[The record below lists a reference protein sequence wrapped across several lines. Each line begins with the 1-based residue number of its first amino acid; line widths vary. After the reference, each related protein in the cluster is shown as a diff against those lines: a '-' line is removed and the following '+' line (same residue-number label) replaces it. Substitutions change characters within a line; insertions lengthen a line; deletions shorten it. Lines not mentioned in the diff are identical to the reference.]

1 MKQILYIHLPYELQ
15 RAAEYTRYEQQKNYR
30 QVPSDSGRNVF
41 FSHSFGQEEDE
52 MTDAERNGALQEI
65 NQGRRGFSWV
75 EQKGASTHPPV
86 DPRHVE
92 ADHDERFVVQ
102 HYDVNGAMNGEEM
115 LARDEESCLA
125 TIWKQSVMDRIST

>member
-30 QVPSDSGRNVF
+30 QVPSDSGWNVF

-52 MTDAERNGALQEI
+52 MTDAERNGALREI
-65 NQGRRGFSWV
+65 NQGRRGFSWWRKTV
-75 EQKGASTHPPV
+75 THSPV

-115 LARDEESCLA
+115 LARDEESCLG
-125 TIWKQSVMDRIST
+125 TI

>member
-30 QVPSDSGRNVF
+30 QVPSDSGWNVF

-102 HYDVNGAMNGEEM
+102 HREWCHE
-115 LARDEESCLA
+115 
-125 TIWKQSVMDRIST
+125 W